1 VSCSR
6 RVNPFSSNVSLD
18 KGPASPK
25 AVPAKS
31 NSKVINGG
39 AQKRPASPLDP
50 TPASTGTKERD
61 FVSKLTDDSSVLWGS
76 LPGSLASLGKVIFF
90 QKLLQGPSCNLHLSL
105 VAQ

>member
-1 VSCSR
+1 M
-6 RVNPFSSNVSLD
+6 D

-76 LPGSLASLGKVIFF
+76 LPGSLASLGKVILF